1 MNVTEISPLV
11 ERDNAGSF
19 STNGR
24 HCQKTERKIE
34 MATYEIMY
42 SVIGSGSIEIEAGSV
57 KEAIKMFRKID
68 LTDMVDDVDFGSTD
82 IEGITEDGEE
92 VDFSEDD

>member
-1 MNVTEISPLV
+1 MK
-11 ERDNAGSF
+11 RGGSQQIHVHV
-19 STNGR
+19 NE
-24 HCQKTERKIE
+24 TERKIE

-82 IEGITEDGEE
+82 IEGVTEDGEE

>member
-1 MNVTEISPLV
+1 MRERTQQMDVTIEI
-11 ERDNAGSF
+11 
-19 STNGR
+19 
-24 HCQKTERKIE
+24 TERKIE

-57 KEAIKMFRKID
+57 KEAINMFRKID

-82 IEGITEDGEE
+82 IEGVTEDGEE

>member
-1 MNVTEISPLV
+1 MDVTIEI
-11 ERDNAGSF
+11 
-19 STNGR
+19 
-24 HCQKTERKIE
+24 TERKIE

-82 IEGITEDGEE
+82 IEGVTEDGEE

>member
-1 MNVTEISPLV
+1 
-11 ERDNAGSF
+11 
-19 STNGR
+19 
-24 HCQKTERKIE
+24 
-34 MATYEIMY
+34 MATYEILY

-57 KEAIKMFRKID
+57 KEAINMFRKID

-82 IEGITEDGEE
+82 IEGVTEDGVE

>member
-1 MNVTEISPLV
+1 
-11 ERDNAGSF
+11 
-19 STNGR
+19 
-24 HCQKTERKIE
+24 

-82 IEGITEDGEE
+82 IEGVTEDGVE